1 MSIYEKYEK
10 LITLKAELES
20 LTKAFITKIT
30 TQLDYYLQKKK
41 LTQKEYDSLII
52 LMNPND

>member
-30 TQLDYYLQKKK
+30 TQLDYYLQKNK
-41 LTQKEYDSLII
+41 LTQKD
-52 LMNPND
+52 N